1 MCHHC
6 VVLWLEPS
14 YRHKA
19 KTGHDRV
26 LRQLMLL
33 PLLAASHMRPA
44 FDALSTTAPTSAT
57 AVVRL
62 LDYVLLDMAGEQ
74 HVDARQPHLPLPAG
88 GTIEI

>member
-19 KTGHDRV
+19 KTGRHRV
-26 LRQLMLL
+26 LRQLMSL
-33 PLLAASHMRPA
+33 PLLAASHMCPA
-44 FDALSTTAPTSAT
+44 FDDLTATAPTSAT
-57 AVVRL
+57 PVGRL
-62 LDYVLLDMAGEQ
+62 LDYILLDMAGEQ